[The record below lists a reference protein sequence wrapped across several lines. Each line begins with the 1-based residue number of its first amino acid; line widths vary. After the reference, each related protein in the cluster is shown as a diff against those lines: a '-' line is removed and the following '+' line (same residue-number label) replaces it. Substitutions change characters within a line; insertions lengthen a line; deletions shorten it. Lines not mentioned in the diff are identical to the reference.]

1 MYVVIQPEL
10 TARMQEHKV
19 PLLRLSLDSR
29 ELATV
34 EIQSQVS
41 GNARLSSYDTNGLSH
56 CRDWTIPPLIYLQL
70 THLFMIEMPASS

>member
-10 TARMQEHKV
+10 TARMQENKI
-19 PLLRLSLDSR
+19 PLLRLSLNSM

-41 GNARLSSYDTNGLSH
+41 GNSRLGSHDTNGLSH
-56 CRDWTIPPLIYLQL
+56 CRDWTIPPSVYIQL
-70 THLFMIEMPASS
+70 THLFMI